1 MRYIDVRWHHA
12 DDEEPVR
19 LISEI
24 DGSGFETR
32 KLEFYRDGRVG
43 WAERC
48 ASHLGAELGIAPV
61 PSLAEINIDPQ
72 FVGVELEAVA
82 FEALWKQHTID

>member
-1 MRYIDVRWHHA
+1 MRYIDVTWYHA
-12 DDEEPVR
+12 HDEEPVR

-48 ASHLGAELGIAPV
+48 ASHLGTDLGIEPV
-61 PSLAEINIDPQ
+61 PSLAEINKDPQ
-72 FVGVELEAVA
+72 FVGVKLEAAA
-82 FEALWKQHTID
+82 FEALWKRHAIG